1 MILFHSGSM
10 SKTVIAKYT
19 QGGEEFE
26 IFVDSDLAYDYIT
39 GKATDPMRVLQTEE
53 IFKDANK
60 GERQSQDK
68 IKKVFGTTDLVKVA
82 EVILKNGNVPI
93 TTEQRNK
100 LVEDKRKQVV
110 AIIARN
116 AIDPRTNAPHPAQRI
131 ENAMR
136 EAKVQVEP
144 FKSAQEQVDP
154 VLKKINMFLPI
165 KFATAKLEVVIPP
178 EFSNRC
184 YGLLKQYGLKAEKWL
199 NDGSLS
205 ATVEFPAGLQA
216 EFFEK
221 LNNFTKGSAT
231 TKIIEV

>member
-1 MILFHSGSM
+1 MIFYFSEIM
-10 SKTVIAKYT
+10 SKTVIAKYS
-19 QGGEEFE
+19 QSGENFE

-39 GKATDPMRVLQTEE
+39 GKRPDPMTALQTEE

-68 IKKVFGTTDLVKVA
+68 IKKIFGTTDLPKIV
-82 EVILKNGNVPI
+82 EMILKNGNVPV

-100 LVEDKRKQVV
+100 LVEEKRKQVV

-116 AIDPRTNAPHPAQRI
+116 SIDPRTNAPHPAQRI

-136 EAKVQVEP
+136 EAKVTVEP
-144 FKSAQEQVDP
+144 FKSAQEQVDA

-165 KFATAKLEVVIPP
+165 KFATARMEVTIPP
-178 EFSNRC
+178 EFANRC
-184 YGLLKQYGLKAEKWL
+184 YGLLKQYGLKDEKWL

-231 TKIIEV
+231 TKLIEV